1 MTQDESRA
9 LYGFD
14 SIDTMS
20 RGLLL
25 VRCLAI
31 AAAVGSLIISGR
43 LLLRWTPPGVV
54 YVSTMGSMFGDG
66 RSPASAH
73 GSIQQALD
81 HALPGDRI
89 CVLSG
94 IYQERLHCR
103 RGGTAEQPVLLE
115 AQLPGTVTVTWE
127 CAIESALSDQWRDEG
142 DGIFSASVLWPIY
155 RIRLGDIQLYREP
168 FGGPEK
174 LRQLILR
181 PDAHSSF
188 CYNEGRIW
196 VWLDSA
202 SREHRKELVTHP
214 RAPEPQEWGEF
225 RSANL
230 TIEAEHVQ
238 VRGMSFQM
246 GVGASVL
253 LHQADHVQISDC
265 AFSGANCGVMTLA
278 DSGHE
283 RHLNLNRCLY
293 QNYPQYTWRQS
304 WLSWDE
310 LYAGYATSS
319 LISSDWDQ
327 VMVSNCLVV
336 HAGDGLRISNSGQRS
351 TAQAVLDHN
360 LIMLGTDDAF
370 EIEGPARNIRVTR
383 NFVFEFHESLGLSPV
398 ELGPVEIFEN
408 VFLHRQGGING
419 AQVKLINRKPNDHGI
434 RNIRIEG
441 NLFIGEWLCWS
452 GGEVESVT
460 VTKNA
465 FVTNQK
471 TDPPWPKGLNETD
484 NVYLER
490 KLPGTAQSDVV
501 ASAELVK
508 SMTRGYAAQKTLS
521 MIPSEFLESAGPMW
535 WRADEHAAT
544 RGVLDEIHAV
554 LREVH
559 RP

>member
-1 MTQDESRA
+1 MP
-9 LYGFD
+9 
-14 SIDTMS
+14 
-20 RGLLL
+20 RGLLI
-25 VRCLAI
+25 VRCLAL

-43 LLLRWTPPGVV
+43 MLLRWTPPGVV
-54 YVSTMGSMFGDG
+54 YVSTTGSIFGDG
-66 RSPASAH
+66 RSTATAYKT
-73 GSIQQALD
+73 IQQALD

-103 RGGTAEQPVLLE
+103 RGGTAEHPVLLE
-115 AQLPGTVTVTWE
+115 SQLPGTVTITWE
-127 CAIESALSDQWRDEG
+127 CPLESALSDRWRDEG
-142 DGIFSASVLWPIY
+142 DGIISASVLWPIY
-155 RIRLGDIQLYREP
+155 RIRFGEVQLYREP

-181 PDAHSSF
+181 SDAHSSF
-188 CYNEGRIW
+188 CYHEERIW
-196 VWLDSA
+196 VWLDSN
-202 SREHRKELVTHP
+202 SRDGRTELVTHP

-238 VRGMSFQM
+238 VRGMNFQM

-265 AFSGANCGVMTLA
+265 AFSGANCGVMTLP
-278 DSGHE
+278 DSGYE
-283 RHLNLNRCLY
+283 RHVRLDHCLY
-293 QNYPQYTWRQS
+293 QNYPQYSWRQN

-319 LISSDWDQ
+319 LLTSDWDQ
-327 VMVSNCLVV
+327 VTVSNCLVA
-336 HAGDGLRISNSGQRS
+336 HAGDGLRISNSGQRP

-383 NFVFEFHESLGLSPV
+383 NLVFEFHESLGLSPV
-398 ELGPVEIFEN
+398 EQGPVEIFEN

-419 AQVKLINRKPNDHGI
+419 AQVKLINRKPGDCGI

-465 FVTNQK
+465 FVTNYK
-471 TDPPWPKGLNETD
+471 ADPPWPKGLHEID

-490 KLPGTAQSDVV
+490 KHPRTAHSDVG
-501 ASAELVK
+501 AAAELAE
-508 SMTRGYAAQKTLS
+508 STTRGYAASATLPIIS
-521 MIPSEFLESAGPMW
+521 SEFPGTVGPAW
-535 WRADEHAAT
+535 WKADEHPAT
-544 RGVLDEIHAV
+544 RGVLDEIRGILKKA
-554 LREVH
+554 H